1 MWHVIVLILKIIGI
15 SLLTILGLILL
26 LLLLALF
33 VPVRYQAHA
42 KKQEELWCR
51 ARITWLF
58 PLVSIPIAYEKG
70 ELSFRLKLFGITVKD
85 LSADKKE
92 VQGKSGS
99 GKEQKESVSRDSRE
113 EERSGKSQEDTKES
127 SRDSKKQI
135 ECGSESCREI
145 RETDDEPKESGRA
158 GGRDL
163 PDLPGNEKTEELGEA
178 ARAGSREYPEE
189 AARAG
194 SLEEQEEAT
203 RIGSLEKQ
211 VGAERTGSR
220 EYPDEVAR
228 TGSQKEQVGAERT
241 GSWEEQEEAARAGSL
256 EKQGGA
262 GKKKATE
269 KKKIS
274 PGRIFSLIW
283 DKLKKLKYTIR
294 GICAKIRAAIKKAGK
309 VHNFLLEET
318 TKAAFGRGMG
328 QLLYL
333 LKKLGPRK
341 IQGWIHFGTGD
352 PALTGEILAG
362 IGVLYAASP
371 VRLRLQP
378 DFENRVLEG
387 EIRVK
392 GHLHFITLVGIAW
405 RLWWDK
411 NIKAVYKRIKS
422 GI

>member
-51 ARITWLF
+51 GRITWLF
-58 PLVSIPIAYEKG
+58 HLVSIPIAYEKG

-85 LSADKKE
+85 LLADKKDT
-92 VQGKSGS
+92 QG
-99 GKEQKESVSRDSRE
+99 ESVSRDSRE

-163 PDLPGNEKTEELGEA
+163 PDLPGNEKTEEPGEA

>member
-51 ARITWLF
+51 GRITWLF
-58 PLVSIPIAYEKG
+58 HLVSIPIAYEKG

-85 LSADKKE
+85 LLADKKDT
-92 VQGKSGS
+92 QG
-99 GKEQKESVSRDSRE
+99 ESVSRDSRE
-113 EERSGKSQEDTKES
+113 EERSGKSQEETKES

-163 PDLPGNEKTEELGEA
+163 PDLPGNEKTEEPGEA

-189 AARAG
+189 SERAG
-194 SLEEQEEAT
+194 SRDGQEEAT
-203 RIGSLEKQ
+203 RIGSLEK
-211 VGAERTGSR
+211 
-220 EYPDEVAR
+220 
-228 TGSQKEQVGAERT
+228 QVGAERT